1 MWCSVIRIEMFNV
14 VQILGQS
21 EWTCEQR
28 MAQLL
33 LIQTWWQ
40 TGGKIIATAF
50 AQKTFAL
57 SIELYYVAQCLCL
70 NTVQCNRRCGAKI
83 IVWTFYRQSTNF
95 QSIRH
100 SCSAS
105 QASSCRHFEV
115 KSADFICTHLRYS
128 SLVLNPMW
136 SIVCLHFGLIVRLC
150 VALRILKCGFLRLKC
165 DLSGRWGEALVTSP
179 PPTC

>member
-1 MWCSVIRIEMFNV
+1 MWCTVTRIEMFNV
-14 VQILGQS
+14 VQILGQI

-57 SIELYYVAQCLCL
+57 SIELDYVAQCLCL
-70 NTVQCNRRCGAKI
+70 NTVQCKWRCAAKFT
-83 IVWTFYRQSTNF
+83 VWTFYRQSINF

-105 QASSCRHFEV
+105 QTSRCRHFLV
-115 KSADFICTHLRYS
+115 KNADFICTHPRYS
-128 SLVLNPMW
+128 SVVLRTC
-136 SIVCLHFGLIVRLC
+136 VCAFWW
-150 VALRILKCGFLRLKC
+150 AKLKCLAEFSRVAFL
-165 DLSGRWGEALVTSP
+165 D
-179 PPTC
+179 